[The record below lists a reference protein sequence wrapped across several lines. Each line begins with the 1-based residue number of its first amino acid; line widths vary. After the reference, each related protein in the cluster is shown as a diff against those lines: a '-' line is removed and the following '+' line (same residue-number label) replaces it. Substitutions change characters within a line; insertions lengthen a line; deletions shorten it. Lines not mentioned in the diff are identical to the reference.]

1 MQYKNSKNNNKT
13 TKATCIAYFYLEGKI
28 MLKKIKNIIRNFVEK
43 VFWTILVLIT
53 YAFMK
58 LST

>member
-1 MQYKNSKNNNKT
+1 
-13 TKATCIAYFYLEGKI
+13 
-28 MLKKIKNIIRNFVEK
+28 MLKKIKNIICNFVEK